1 MEKHQENRAGRPY
14 REPHEHTK
22 AVLNRISRAAG
33 HLCAVKKMIEEG
45 RDCSEVLIQLSA
57 VNAEIKNV
65 SKIVLKD
72 HLEHCI
78 VTAVKEG
85 DGTAVNQLKTA
96 IDRLI

>member
-1 MEKHQENRAGRPY
+1 MRR
-14 REPHEHTK
+14 
-22 AVLNRISRAAG
+22 
-33 HLCAVKKMIEEG
+33 MIEEG

>member
-1 MEKHQENRAGRPY
+1 MQR
-14 REPHEHTK
+14 HEHTK
-22 AVLNRISRAAG
+22 AAIDRLSRAIG
-33 HLCAVKKMIEEG
+33 HLNAVKGMIQDG